1 MNNDKKLLIRTWKLR
16 SLLYFMG
23 NTLRLIRTYKEAML
37 ITTAFTIM
45 VFINYIL
52 FMVHIWSKNSLLF
65 AIEKSFIISVVIIII
80 YLLFLL
86 LFGMPKGARK
96 TMRNF
101 TRIGLVNHA
110 YETPLLFQRY
120 EHQSSFTLVFRNVG
134 IPVSRWIELKEN
146 IESALNINIINIE
159 NQGQKWIFI
168 KAVSGDIIIPKI
180 IKWEDKNLT
189 LQNEFKLVLGDG
201 YQGKVTVD
209 LRKAPHILIGGSTG
223 SGKSVLGKNLIY
235 QCLKKNAE
243 VIIADFKGGV
253 DFPKKWH
260 EKCTFITEQ
269 EPLIQK
275 LNEIVIELHNRKVM
289 FADLDCANIDEYNKK
304 FNRHLHRIV
313 FFCDEVAEIID
324 KTGLNKEQKQK
335 IAEIEANLATIA
347 RLGRAF
353 GIHLILST
361 QRPDSNILSGQ
372 IKNNIDIRV
381 CGRADDVLSQIILDK
396 TDASD
401 LIPKDAQG
409 RFLTNDDV
417 LFQGYWFEDSML

>member
-1 MNNDKKLLIRTWKLR
+1 MNSTKEWLMETWRFRAHLYWLWKGIKRIAKEKRSAIFSIVCWSIFLFITGFVFKGITEKFWIDVFFITGYFCYLI
-16 SLLYFMG
+16 
-23 NTLRLIRTYKEAML
+23 YKG
-37 ITTAFTIM
+37 
-45 VFINYIL
+45 
-52 FMVHIWSKNSLLF
+52 K
-65 AIEKSFIISVVIIII
+65 
-80 YLLFLL
+80 
-86 LFGMPKGARK
+86 PKGAGRI
-96 TMRNF
+96 MRDF
-101 TRIGLVNHA
+101 IRIGLVNHA
-110 YETPLLFQRY
+110 YETPLLMKKYY
-120 EHQSSFTLVFRNVG
+120 EKNYFVLVFRNCG
-134 IPVSRWIELKEN
+134 IPLSKWNDLKDTIEAGINYN
-146 IESALNINIINIE
+146 IVCIE
-159 NQGQKWIFI
+159 ERGKKWIVI
-168 KAVSGDIIIPKI
+168 KAISGDIVLPTFVR
-180 IKWEDKNLT
+180 WNDSYLT
-189 LQNEFKLVLGDG
+189 PEKEFTLALGEG

-209 LRKAPHILIGGSTG
+209 LRKTPHMLIGGSTG
-223 SGKSVLGKNLIY
+223 SGKSILGKNLIY

-253 DFPKKWH
+253 DFSKKWH
-260 EKCTFITEQ
+260 TKCTFITEQ

-275 LNEIVIELHNRKVM
+275 LNEIVIDLHNRKTM
-289 FADLDCANIDEYNKK
+289 FADLDCANIDEYNQKY
-304 FNRHLHRIV
+304 NRHLQRIV

-361 QRPDSNILSGQ
+361 QRPDANILSGQ

-401 LIPKDAQG
+401 LIHKDAQG